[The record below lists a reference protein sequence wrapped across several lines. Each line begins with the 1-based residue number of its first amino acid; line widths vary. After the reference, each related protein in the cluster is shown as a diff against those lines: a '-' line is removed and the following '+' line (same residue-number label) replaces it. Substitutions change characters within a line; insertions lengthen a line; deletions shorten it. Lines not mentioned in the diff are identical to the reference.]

1 MTASGVYTYEPTL
14 NEVLAQSFY
23 ALQIGQDGETLTG
36 DFYNAARP
44 LLNQMLK
51 AWEGQGIH
59 LWTMKEGTLFLRV
72 GQSVY
77 PFGDA
82 TTHLANDY
90 TYTLTSAAAD
100 EGDTVLLVDDT
111 TGFVNGNPIGVIGSD
126 NDLQWFTISS
136 FVADTSVTLSSAL
149 LTDVAQYAVIYT
161 YTLNSFIPVVRIID
175 VRRKQ
180 VEDYEVPINFLS
192 REDYMS
198 LPNKDQPGNAI
209 QAYYSRQI
217 PYGTMYVWNAPSS
230 AVPVLRF
237 TYERKLQIMTE
248 AEQTFDVP
256 ENWYDAIVYN
266 LALRL
271 IPVYGCAPQRK
282 ADLVILAQSSLDM
295 ALGFDTDLYPITV
308 NLQRH

>member
-1 MTASGVYTYEPTL
+1 MTTSGVYTFEPSL
-14 NEVLAQSFY
+14 NDILSQSYY
-23 ALQIGQDGETLTG
+23 ALQIGQDGETLSG
-36 DFYNAARP
+36 DFFNKAKP

-90 TYTLTSAAAD
+90 YTTETTAAAIVGATTISVAD
-100 EGDTVLLVDDT
+100 TEG
-111 TGFVNGNPIGVIGSD
+111 FANGNPIGFIDEDG
-126 NDLQWFTISS
+126 DLQWRLISS
-136 FVADTSVTLSSAL
+136 FVADTSVTVTAAL
-149 LTDVAQYAVIYT
+149 TVALDDEAAIYT
-161 YTLNSFIPVVRIID
+161 YTLNSFIPVVRILD

-180 VEDYEVPINFLS
+180 MTDYEVPINFVS
-192 REDYMS
+192 REEYMS

-217 PYGTMYVWNAPSS
+217 PHGTMYVWKAPYS

-248 AEQTFDVP
+248 ATQTFDVP

-266 LALRL
+266 LSLRL
-271 IPVYGCAPQRK
+271 MTIYGCSPGRK
-282 ADLVILAQSSLDM
+282 IDLQVLAKGALDM
-295 ALGFDTDLYPITV
+295 ALNFDTDLYPITV
-308 NLQRH
+308 NLQRY